1 MSADP
6 GPMTFGL
13 LVRRHRERLLLTQE
27 ELAERSGLSIRAI
40 SYLESGRVRR
50 PRAASVRILA
60 EALALSETDRTEFR
74 TAATHLGATTASK
87 TAVASRRAGA
97 WGPIDGAEPAADE
110 PEDGAGTDRV
120 AGGVAVARGTADG
133 PVELPPVAGAFVGRD
148 ADLDRLDR
156 LIGDESRTHAKARV
170 VLLTGTAGVGKTALA
185 VRWARQAAS
194 QFPDGRLF
202 VDLHGFSPGRPM
214 SAATA
219 LGLLI
224 RALDPA
230 TGLPHELAARTARLR
245 TLVNGRRLLIVL
257 DNARSVDQVRALLPG
272 SESCAVLVTSRND
285 LGGLVIRDGVSRL
298 SVARLTTAAGSE
310 LLSALAPEPTDA
322 AGADEVAGLL
332 DRCAHLPLAIR
343 IAAEILVQRS
353 DLSVAALGAALADE
367 SRRLDLLGVEDD
379 PETGVREVLSWSYQL
394 LDPGAARAFELIGA
408 QPCVDLDP
416 AAAAALLETSP
427 EQCAE
432 VVGRLA
438 RANLVDRDRTTGR
451 IGAHDLLRAYAH
463 QLIDPVELDAAIGRL
478 ADHQL
483 SVAGRCVDVLYPHAS
498 QVRSGA
504 DEAPGDGPADAESA
518 AAWLDRERENLL
530 VLSGHPALAQHAVEF
545 SDLLWRYL
553 FTRGFY
559 AEAAQLHRHAMRVA
573 SARGDRRGEAL
584 ATRHLAGVRMRT
596 GDYTEALE
604 LTDRALRL
612 HTETGD
618 DRAAGAAHNL
628 RGVLFERTGRPVES
642 LAAYRQAHAVA
653 ERTGDELAI
662 ASTLNNIGCLL
673 DHAGRLDE
681 AAEHLERALAVR
693 RRINDRPGEGL
704 TLGNLAGVHRRAG
717 RFPEAFDV
725 YEQAIAVAR
734 EVGERNDEAFALG
747 ALADALRLVG
757 RFDDARERHA
767 EALAIAR
774 ETGNKPIEVAALN
787 GLAEIEEESG
797 RFAAAIARYD
807 EVLVL
812 TRRLGERLQEAR
824 ALAGAG
830 RSRRELGE
838 TEGARDLLTAALDLY
853 ESLDSTEAAD
863 VSAALHALG

>member
-1 MSADP
+1 MSADSR
-6 GPMTFGL
+6 PMTFGR

-74 TAATHLGATTASK
+74 TAATAAAAAAATDDGTSAPVAGPAGGLRVVGGASSGDEQAAED
-87 TAVASRRAGA
+87 AV
-97 WGPIDGAEPAADE
+97 GP
-110 PEDGAGTDRV
+110 DRV
-120 AGGVAVARGTADG
+120 AGGVAVAPGTAGG

-156 LIGDESRTHAKARV
+156 LVGDESRTQAKARV

-185 VRWARQAAS
+185 VRWAHQAAS

-230 TGLPHELAARTARLR
+230 TGLPHDIAARTARLR

-272 SESCAVLVTSRND
+272 SESCAVVVTSRND

-394 LDPGAARAFELIGA
+394 LDPAAARAFETIGA

-416 AAAAALLETSP
+416 AAAAALLKTST
-427 EQCAE
+427 EHCAE
-432 VVGRLA
+432 LIGRLA
-438 RANLVDRDRTTGR
+438 RAHLVDRDRATGR
-451 IGAHDLLRAYAH
+451 IGSHDLLRAYAH
-463 QLIDPVELDAAIGRL
+463 QLIDPVELDAAILRL

-483 SVAGRCVDVLYPHAS
+483 SVAGRCVDLLYPHAS
-498 QVRSGA
+498 RGRSEVD
-504 DEAPGDGPADAESA
+504 DEPGDAESA

-530 VLSGHPALAQHAVEF
+530 MLSGHPALAQHAVEF

-604 LTDRALRL
+604 LADRALQL

-628 RGVLFERTGRPVES
+628 RGVLFERTGRLVES

-673 DHAGRLDE
+673 DHSGRLDE

-717 RFPEAFDV
+717 RYPEAFEV

-767 EALAIAR
+767 EALTIAR

-797 RFAAAIARYD
+797 RFAAAVARYD

-838 TEGARDLLTAALDLY
+838 IEGARDLLTAAFELY
-853 ESLDSTEAAD
+853 ESLGSTEAAD
-863 VSAALHALG
+863 VSAALSALG